1 MDGWSRIQLG
11 DFEMNTACVVI
22 PTISS
27 LIFRL
32 SKKSDDSLSTE
43 QGENVSVKCLDP
55 RGETLNRS
63 SCPHPS

>member
-1 MDGWSRIQLG
+1 
-11 DFEMNTACVVI
+11 MNTACVVI
-22 PTISS
+22 PATSS
-27 LIFRL
+27 LISRL

-63 SCPHPS
+63 SFPHPS